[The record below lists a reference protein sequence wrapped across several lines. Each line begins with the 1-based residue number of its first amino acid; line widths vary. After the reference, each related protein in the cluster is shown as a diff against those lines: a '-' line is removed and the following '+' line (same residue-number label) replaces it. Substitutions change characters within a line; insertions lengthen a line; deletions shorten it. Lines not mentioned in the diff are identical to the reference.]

1 MPHTASLRRA
11 NEQRCEI
18 RVEWMNHCKAL
29 KNSGVLKNIGE
40 LNFFRCVHFPA
51 EILLKFILCIIWEW
65 RILFAVHFPVSWF
78 KWFMNEGSVFSH
90 TGPWQVAGLIYSQ
103 ELDDQFNFVDLM
115 TRLIR
120 QEMIGPNRNY
130 HLASTNTTI

>member
-1 MPHTASLRRA
+1 
-11 NEQRCEI
+11 
-18 RVEWMNHCKAL
+18 
-29 KNSGVLKNIGE
+29 
-40 LNFFRCVHFPA
+40 
-51 EILLKFILCIIWEW
+51 
-65 RILFAVHFPVSWF
+65 
-78 KWFMNEGSVFSH
+78 MNEGSVFSH
-90 TGPWQVAGLIYSQ
+90 IGPWQVAGLIYSQ